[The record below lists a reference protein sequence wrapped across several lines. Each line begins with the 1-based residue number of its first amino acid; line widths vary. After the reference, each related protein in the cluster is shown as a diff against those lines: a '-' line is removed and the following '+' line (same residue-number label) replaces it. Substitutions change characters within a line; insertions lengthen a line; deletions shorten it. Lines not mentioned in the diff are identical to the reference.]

1 MADFTPPPVSALQPE
16 APGSFT
22 PPPIS
27 ALQPEGR
34 GAEPASLGGTAS
46 TMADQAKRALGA
58 AWETVSGVGHLLTTN
73 PATTAKQAFA
83 YTSDAIGRVKD
94 AAGKGDYQG
103 AAIALLG
110 SVPLVG
116 PQAEQI
122 VGEIHDGKYA
132 EAIGHAAAL
141 RALAEAPE
149 AIGKLPG
156 AAASISNSAGDV
168 AAALKAGAKA
178 GGRDVAVGAAKTG
191 AGAAIITYG
200 PNAIAD
206 TVAGYPLVRAGG
218 SQIVKGVQAGT
229 NAAKQAF
236 ADAKAAA
243 ARGDAA
249 PRIPV
254 WQGPPAP
261 TEAEPAPQGPLQR
274 PALPSGRKPGGPAI
288 DTATGEIVPPAG
300 LQQEN
305 PAKAAFEAKTPE
317 PQVAKIPA
325 DSEGKPVRD
334 FAAEGHAKRA
344 AERTKFADA
353 LDEQVTGGSLPITAV
368 PQITP
373 GIWQR
378 LAKSLEIDPPR
389 LKDIPQIIEDVQARA
404 AARDLAKTQE
414 GIAAAGKTGTMMSP
428 SDAYREILMRPRVA
442 KAALAHAQTNR

>member
-1 MADFTPPPVSALQPE
+1 MAELQPTIQPPAGYSLDSGGITPPPGYTLDKNN
-16 APGSFT
+16 G
-22 PPPIS
+22 
-27 ALQPEGR
+27 GNR
-34 GAEPASLGGTAS
+34 GAEAVSLSGTAS

-73 PATTAKQAFA
+73 PATTAKNAFA

-110 SVPLVG
+110 SIPLAG

-156 AAASISNSAGDV
+156 AAANIANSASDV

-178 GGRDVAVGAAKTG
+178 GGKDVAVGAAKTAAG
-191 AGAAIITYG
+191 AGIITYG

-218 SQIVKGVQAGT
+218 SQIVKGVQAGA

-236 ADAKAAA
+236 VNAKAAA
-243 ARGDAA
+243 ARGDVA
-249 PRIPV
+249 PRTPV
-254 WQGPPAP
+254 WQGPPP
-261 TEAEPAPQGPLQR
+261 SPEPEPAPQGPLQR

-288 DTATGEIVPPAG
+288 DTATGEIVPPSAT
-300 LQQEN
+300 QN
-305 PAKAAFEAKTPE
+305 E
-317 PQVAKIPA
+317 PQVTKIPA
-325 DSEGKPVRD
+325 AHEGEPAKDFSAAPRD
-334 FAAEGHAKRA
+334 AKVKALADTMDGQISGEDAAR
-344 AERTKFADA
+344 
-353 LDEQVTGGSLPITAV
+353 LS
-368 PQITP
+368 P
-373 GIWQR
+373 GDWQR
-378 LAKSLEIDPPR
+378 LAKGLDINVPSPKTISTVIDE
-389 LKDIPQIIEDVQARA
+389 LKNRA

-428 SDAYREILMRPRVA
+428 SDAYRKILAARPDA
-442 KAALAHAQTNR
+442 LKAARALAEMNR